1 MITHIALFKLKD
13 GFERSSPAVKEA
25 EKFARDV
32 GRHVPELL
40 TWRTGWN
47 TVDRDISY
55 DFAVIGVLP
64 HLAALEKYQVN
75 SFHLASVELWRLIS
89 DWVVIDLNDE

>member
-13 GFERSSPAVKEA
+13 GFERCSPEVIEA

-32 GRHVPELL
+32 GNNVPELL

-55 DFAVIGVLP
+55 DYAIIGVLP
-64 HLAALEKYQVN
+64 DLTALEKYQAN
-75 SFHLASVELWRLIS
+75 GFHRASVELWRRIS
-89 DWVVIDLNDE
+89 DWVVVDLNDA